1 MMSSGNAD
9 RGLMSGG
16 TGVSE
21 SLDAKPSN
29 YREFLAKFGE
39 GSSKIAGK
47 LETITHQ
54 YETFR
59 HSQ

>member
-1 MMSSGNAD
+1 MMSSGNAN

-21 SLDAKPSN
+21 SLDITNQRPSN

-39 GSSKIAGK
+39 GSSKVAGK
-47 LETITHQ
+47 LETITH
-54 YETFR
+54 
-59 HSQ
+59 